1 MKKSILFFWFLLVS
15 NSIWAQISSV
25 DTPPGPD
32 IVLNWEKNECTYET
46 DTLFHHKLIDK
57 TIIKD
62 TLNVCTKDWSTYYIN
77 GDNLKEVIS
86 IKWLIKGGDIKKTDD
101 IVAAVLWDDT
111 ILTGSIKVSIVFD
124 NLTTLEST
132 FYVRKAIKSDD
143 AILAPNSIKFDYDTA
158 GNQIKRSF
166 IYLAR
171 QSNNN
176 TIASKEEPKF
186 VPTDD
191 YGDVLYYPNP
201 VKQELN
207 VKWVD
212 RTGQDMELMELYDL
226 SGKLMHVYPNQSTLD
241 SAIIDFQLYP
251 QGLYNL
257 ILVYKGGERKTL
269 RIVKQ

>member
-1 MKKSILFFWFLLVS
+1 MLLIS
-15 NSIWAQISSV
+15 NCFWAQISST
-25 DTPPGPD
+25 DTIQGPD

-57 TIIKD
+57 IAITD
-62 TLNVCTKDWSTYYIN
+62 SLNVCTNDWATYYIN
-77 GDNLKEVIS
+77 GDNLKNVIS
-86 IKWLIKGGDIKKTDD
+86 INWEVVGGDIKKTDD
-101 IVAAVLWDDT
+101 IVAAILWEDT
-111 ILTGSIKVSIVFD
+111 TQRGSAKVSIVFD

-143 AILAPNSIKFDYDTA
+143 SVLAPNSIKFDYDTA

-166 IYLAR
+166 IYLPR

-176 TIASKEEPKF
+176 TVASKDESKF

-207 VKWVD
+207 VKWID

-226 SGKLMHVYPNQSTLD
+226 SGKLMQVYPNQSSLD